1 MNLNQENINSFLNK
15 YISFV
20 DELSNEYKYEA
31 NIRHLLYVIVP
42 AFIYKYGVNSES
54 SIMNCF
60 KEIKIYING
69 TYDKNVTATFS
80 RYLKKNKD
88 GYYTEKFVVINN
100 YSSSSLPELIDNI
113 VHEFNHAI
121 NSINNEI
128 FYDDN
133 NIFVRTGLCTLI
145 YDKSTMS
152 FLRKSNENCLEEILN
167 TSETEEIID
176 IINSF
181 GKYSIENIELA
192 NMLYALNGELGGKSY
207 ESDAYAYQKYIC
219 SNLINNKTFTPTIK
233 NLRFKGFISD
243 IPNLFDDV
251 IGEKGSYDKLNKAL
265 TDMHTLI
272 IKYEKSS
279 MFKKFILN
287 KIRDK
292 ASYVTKLINEYDQK
306 CIFR

>member
-1 MNLNQENINSFLNK
+1 MNLNQENINSFLDK

-20 DELSNEYKYEA
+20 DTLSDEYQYEA

-42 AFIYKYGVNSES
+42 AFIYKYGVSNES
-54 SIMNCF
+54 AILNCF
-60 KEIKIYING
+60 KEIKIYVNG
-69 TYDKNVTATFS
+69 TYDKIVTATFS
-80 RYLKKNKD
+80 RSLKKNKD
-88 GYYTEKFVVINN
+88 GYYTDKFIVINN

-145 YDKSTMS
+145 YDKNME
-152 FLRKSNENCLEEILN
+152 FIKKSNENCLEEILN

-181 GKYSIENIELA
+181 GKFSIDNSELA
-192 NMLYALNGELGGKSY
+192 NMFYALNGELGGKSY
-207 ESDAYAYQKYIC
+207 ESDAYSYQKYIC
-219 SNLINNKTFTPTIK
+219 TNLINNKTFTPTIK

-243 IPNLFDDV
+243 IPKLFDDV
-251 IGEKGSYDKLNKAL
+251 IGEEGSYDKLNKIL
-265 TDMHTLI
+265 TEMHTLI
-272 IKYEKSS
+272 IKYSRSS

-287 KIRDK
+287 KINTK
-292 ASYVTKLINEYDQK
+292 ASYVTKLIDEYDQK

>member
-1 MNLNQENINSFLNK
+1 MNLNQENINSFLDK

-20 DELSNEYKYEA
+20 DSLSDEYQYDA

-42 AFIYKYGVNSES
+42 AFIYKYGVNNEAA
-54 SIMNCF
+54 ILNCF
-60 KEIKIYING
+60 KEIKIYVNG
-69 TYDKNVTATFS
+69 TYDKIVTATFS
-80 RYLKKNKD
+80 RSLKKNRD
-88 GYYTEKFVVINN
+88 GYYTDKFIVINN

-113 VHEFNHAI
+113 VHEFNHAV

-128 FYDDN
+128 FYDDK

-145 YDKSTMS
+145 YDKNMD
-152 FLRKSNENCLEEILN
+152 FIKKSDENCLEEILN

-181 GKYSIENIELA
+181 GKYSIDNTELA
-192 NMLYALNGELGGKSY
+192 NMFYALNGELGGNNY

-219 SNLINNKTFTPTIK
+219 TNLINNKTFTPTIK

-243 IPNLFDDV
+243 IPKLFDDV
-251 IGEKGSYDKLNKAL
+251 IGVEGSYDKLNKIL
-265 TDMHTLI
+265 TEMHTLI
-272 IKYEKSS
+272 IKYSRSS

-287 KIRDK
+287 KINDK
-292 ASYVTKLINEYDQK
+292 ASYVTKLIDEYDQK